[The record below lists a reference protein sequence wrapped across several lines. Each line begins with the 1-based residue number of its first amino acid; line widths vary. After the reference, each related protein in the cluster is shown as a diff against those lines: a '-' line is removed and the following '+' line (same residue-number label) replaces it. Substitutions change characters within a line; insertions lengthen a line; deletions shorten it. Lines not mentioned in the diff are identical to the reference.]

1 MTIREVFHGAG
12 ADLRYAVRG
21 LTRTPG
27 FTAVAVLALALGIG
41 ANVTV
46 FTLANAFLFKNLPF
60 DNSDRIIYVSS
71 TNTSRPGSAR
81 GMSHPDFVDYSDQ
94 ARSFEGSA
102 AFTSG
107 SVDVSDGIALPERY
121 RCAYLTSAAL
131 SVIGQ
136 KPLRGRDFLPGD
148 EIPGAAPVTILSYE
162 LWQSRYSGEDSI
174 VGRTLRIN
182 DRPTQVIG
190 VLARG
195 VTFPGATDLWLPLGQ
210 TAAMKRRD
218 SRTLTMF
225 GRLAPGASLRSA
237 RSELNVIAVR
247 LATEYPATNR
257 NTGVLAQNFNE
268 RFNSGDTSRLFV
280 WLLWA
285 VGFVL
290 LIACANVAN
299 LLLARAVA
307 RAREVSIRASL
318 GASRWRV
325 IRHLLIESL
334 VLATAGAAL
343 GCLLAMWGVRIFDA
357 ALVPAVKPPY
367 IDFSIDQRVIGYLV
381 IITFAT
387 AIAFGLAPALQI
399 SRLDINSALKE
410 GSNAAGQGRRVRFV
424 SALLVVTEVSLSV
437 VLLVGAGLMVRS
449 LMNTNRADIGIDTG
463 PILSMALNL
472 RPPKYP
478 TVERRVLFY
487 DQLIARL
494 ERLPAIEAAAV
505 TSDLPAESPDDF
517 AYDVEGGPPAAGD
530 ARPRTAS
537 LIVGEN
543 YFRVMGVSP
552 KSGRVFAETDVPA
565 GLPVAIV
572 NEAFVNEAC
581 QGQDPIGKRV
591 RLVETSRD
599 APPSPGPWLTVV
611 GVVSNILQDDE
622 SFEVSPVV
630 YLSYRQQPTGAE
642 IVVRTRVPPATV
654 GETIRREVQSLD
666 DGIAVRGLRTLDE
679 SLWFRNW
686 RYRVFGA
693 MFAIFAV
700 IALVLASVGLYAV
713 VAHSV
718 SQRTREIGVRI
729 TLGATS
735 RAILALVFRQGL
747 TQLAVG
753 LIVGGMAALAATSVL
768 RAMLVGVTPADPLT
782 FGAVALVLALAGV
795 LGCAI
800 PGRRAIRID
809 PVIALRRE

>member
-1 MTIREVFHGAG
+1 
-12 ADLRYAVRG
+12 
-21 LTRTPG
+21 
-27 FTAVAVLALALGIG
+27 
-41 ANVTV
+41 
-46 FTLANAFLFKNLPF
+46 
-60 DNSDRIIYVSS
+60 
-71 TNTSRPGSAR
+71 
-81 GMSHPDFVDYSDQ
+81 MS
-94 ARSFEGSA
+94 
-102 AFTSG
+102 
-107 SVDVSDGIALPERY
+107 
-121 RCAYLTSAAL
+121 
-131 SVIGQ
+131 
-136 KPLRGRDFLPGD
+136 GRDFLPGD
-148 EIPGAAPVTILSYE
+148 EIPGAAPVMILSYK

-174 VGRTLRIN
+174 VGRTLRVN

-195 VTFPGATDLWLPLGQ
+195 VTFPGATDLWLPLVQ

-237 RSELNVIAVR
+237 RSQLNVIAVR
-247 LATEYPATNR
+247 LADRVSRHQQKHRRAGAELQRALQQR
-257 NTGVLAQNFNE
+257 GHVAAARLA
-268 RFNSGDTSRLFV
+268 
-280 WLLWA
+280 A
-285 VGFVL
+285 VGGR
-290 LIACANVAN
+290 I
-299 LLLARAVA
+299 RAPDCVRQRREPAAGSSGCA
-307 RAREVSIRASL
+307 RARGVDPRQPRCEPLARDSSPPDRESGSRDCRRRPRLPAGDVGRADIRRRARSCREAPLHRFFDRRNASSAISSSSRSPPRSRS
-318 GASRWRV
+318 ASRLR
-325 IRHLLIESL
+325 
-334 VLATAGAAL
+334 
-343 GCLLAMWGVRIFDA
+343 
-357 ALVPAVKPPY
+357 
-367 IDFSIDQRVIGYLV
+367 
-381 IITFAT
+381 
-387 AIAFGLAPALQI
+387 
-399 SRLDINSALKE
+399 SRCHGSTSTRALKE

-517 AYDVEGGPPAAGD
+517 VYDVEGGPPAAGD

-581 QGQDPIGKRV
+581 RGQDPIGKRV

-642 IVVRTRVPPATV
+642 VVVRTRVPPATV

-666 DGIAVRGLRTLDE
+666 DGMAVRGLRTLDE

-718 SQRTREIGVRI
+718 SQRTREIGVRM

-800 PGRRAIRID
+800 PGRRAIRVD